1 MIHDS
6 TLETFEN
13 GKEITDRKQLILY
26 GPNTL
31 GEETGDWRVSP
42 HVEEIHLHIWN
53 RAAGFGECL
62 QSEAFLF
69 GCATGEWMRMDSY
82 IRILNYPQG
91 KLAGR

>member
-31 GEETGDWRVSP
+31 GEETGD
-42 HVEEIHLHIWN
+42 
-53 RAAGFGECL
+53 
-62 QSEAFLF
+62 
-69 GCATGEWMRMDSY
+69 
-82 IRILNYPQG
+82 
-91 KLAGR
+91 